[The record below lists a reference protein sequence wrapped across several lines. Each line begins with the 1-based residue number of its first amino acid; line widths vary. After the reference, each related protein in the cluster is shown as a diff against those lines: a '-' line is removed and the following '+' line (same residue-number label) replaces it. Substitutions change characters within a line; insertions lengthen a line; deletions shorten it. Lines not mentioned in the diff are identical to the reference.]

1 MSLNVISPRWY
12 VFSGGGMRGLS
23 YIGALE
29 VLGFNKASNRAYA
42 GVSIGALVAFLCYIG
57 KTTSELRA
65 IAYDLD
71 FASLQHVDED
81 TVLGILDTCG
91 IDDGAGL
98 AAFLERLLITA
109 GFKPSATF
117 GDLVGPTC
125 ASALRVYATR
135 LADGVLVEFSRRA
148 SPGVRVVD
156 ALRASMAL
164 PLYFTPV
171 VIDGV
176 AYVDGG
182 LVNNYPMDTL
192 TATEQRSAVGFLLRK
207 DGGTPFNY
215 HGVVYQQNSS
225 MMNESE
231 ALFIGYAKQLLRII
245 GIDRYRAQLKRF
257 ERQTLLIDCSDIDVL
272 DFSMTRADK
281 ERIIEKGAEAM
292 RTFLAKRW
300 PRSAPVR
307 RWSIG

>member
-1 MSLNVISPRWY
+1 
-12 VFSGGGMRGLS
+12 
-23 YIGALE
+23 
-29 VLGFNKASNRAYA
+29 
-42 GVSIGALVAFLCYIG
+42 
-57 KTTSELRA
+57 
-65 IAYDLD
+65 
-71 FASLQHVDED
+71 
-81 TVLGILDTCG
+81 
-91 IDDGAGL
+91 
-98 AAFLERLLITA
+98 
-109 GFKPSATF
+109 
-117 GDLVGPTC
+117 
-125 ASALRVYATR
+125 
-135 LADGVLVEFSRRA
+135 
-148 SPGVRVVD
+148 
-156 ALRASMAL
+156 MAL

-192 TATEQRSAVGFLLRK
+192 TVTEQRSAVGFLLRK
-207 DGGTPFNY
+207 DGGAPFNY

-292 RTFLAKRW
+292 RAFLAKRW

>member
-1 MSLNVISPRWY
+1 
-12 VFSGGGMRGLS
+12 
-23 YIGALE
+23 LE
-29 VLGFNKASNRAYA
+29 VLGSTPNHNRAYA

-98 AAFLERLLITA
+98 AAFLERLLIAA

-148 SPGVRVVD
+148 TPGVHVVD

-192 TATEQRSAVGFLLRK
+192 TAAEQRSAVGFLLRK
-207 DGGTPFNY
+207 DGGAPFNY
-215 HGVVYQQNSS
+215 HGEEGFV
-225 MMNESE
+225 
-231 ALFIGYAKQLLRII
+231 GYAKQLLRII

-292 RTFLAKRW
+292 RAFLVKRW

>member
-1 MSLNVISPRWY
+1 MNVISPRWY

-29 VLGFNKASNRAYA
+29 VLGGTNVNVGTNRAYA

-98 AAFLERLLITA
+98 SAFLGGLLNTA

-148 SPGVRVVD
+148 TPGVRVVD

-192 TATEQRSAVGFLLRK
+192 TAAEQRSAVGFLLRK
-207 DGGTPFNY
+207 DGGEPFDY
-215 HGVVYQQNSS
+215 DGEEGFV
-225 MMNESE
+225 
-231 ALFIGYAKQLLRII
+231 GYAKQLLRII

-292 RTFLAKRW
+292 RAFLAKRW

>member
-1 MSLNVISPRWY
+1 MNVIAPRWY

-29 VLGFNKASNRAYA
+29 VLGSMPNHNRAYA

-57 KTTSELRA
+57 KTTGELRT

-71 FASLQHVDED
+71 FDSLQHVDEE

-98 AAFLERLLITA
+98 AAFLERLLVGA
-109 GFKPSATF
+109 GFKPSVTF
-117 GDLVGPTC
+117 ADLKGPSC
-125 ASALRVYATR
+125 ASALRLYATR
-135 LADGVLVEFSRRA
+135 LADGVLVEFSGRA
-148 SPGVRVVD
+148 TPHVRVVD

-171 VIDGV
+171 VIDGA

-192 TATEQRSAVGFLLRK
+192 SPAEQRSAVGFLLRK
-207 DGGTPFNY
+207 DGGKPFNY
-215 HGVVYQQNSS
+215 HGEEGDTFV
-225 MMNESE
+225 
-231 ALFIGYAKQLLRII
+231 GYAKQLICII
-245 GIDRYRAQLKRF
+245 GIDLYRAQLKRF
-257 ERQTLLIDCSDIDVL
+257 EKQTLLIDCSDIDIL
-272 DFSMTRADK
+272 DFSMSRTDK

-292 RTFLAKRW
+292 RAFLVKRW
-300 PRSAPVR
+300 PRLKPVR

>member
-29 VLGFNKASNRAYA
+29 VLGSAGSSTTIRAYA

-98 AAFLERLLITA
+98 AAFLERLLISA

-117 GDLVGPTC
+117 ADLVGATC

-135 LADGVLVEFSRRA
+135 LTDGVLVEFSRRT

-192 TATEQRSAVGFLLRK
+192 SVAEQRSAVGFLLRK
-207 DGGTPFNY
+207 DGGAAFNY
-215 HGVVYQQNSS
+215 HGDEGFV
-225 MMNESE
+225 
-231 ALFIGYAKQLLRII
+231 GYAKQLLRII

-292 RTFLAKRW
+292 RAFLAKRW

>member
-1 MSLNVISPRWY
+1 MGLNVISPRWY

-29 VLGFNKASNRAYA
+29 VLGGTSFSASVSAGTNRAYA

-57 KTTSELRA
+57 KTTSELRG

-98 AAFLERLLITA
+98 AAFLGGLLASA

-148 SPGVRVVD
+148 TPGVSVVD

-182 LVNNYPMDTL
+182 LVNNYPIDTL
-192 TATEQRSAVGFLLRK
+192 TVAEQRSAVGFLLRK
-207 DGGTPFNY
+207 DGGAPFNY
-215 HGVVYQQNSS
+215 HGGAEGQ
-225 MMNESE
+225 SE
-231 ALFIGYAKQLLRII
+231 TLFIGYAKQLLRII

-292 RTFLAKRW
+292 RAFLAKRW

>member
-1 MSLNVISPRWY
+1 
-12 VFSGGGMRGLS
+12 MRGLS

-29 VLGFNKASNRAYA
+29 VLGTYANAGASATTNRAYA

-135 LADGVLVEFSRRA
+135 LTDGVLVEFSRRA

-192 TATEQRSAVGFLLRK
+192 SVPEQRLAVGFLLRK
-207 DGGTPFNY
+207 DGGAAFNY
-215 HGVVYQQNSS
+215 HGDEGFV
-225 MMNESE
+225 
-231 ALFIGYAKQLLRII
+231 GYAKQLLRII

-292 RTFLAKRW
+292 RAFLVKRW

>member
-1 MSLNVISPRWY
+1 MNVISPRWY

-29 VLGFNKASNRAYA
+29 VLGAVAGASATTNRAYA

-117 GDLVGPTC
+117 GDLVGATC

-171 VIDGV
+171 VIDGM

-192 TATEQRSAVGFLLRK
+192 TAAEQRSAVGFLLRK
-207 DGGTPFNY
+207 DGGAPFNY
-215 HGVVYQQNSS
+215 HGDEGFV
-225 MMNESE
+225 
-231 ALFIGYAKQLLRII
+231 GYAKQLLRII

-272 DFSMTRADK
+272 DFSMTRDDK

-292 RTFLAKRW
+292 RAFLAKRW

>member
-1 MSLNVISPRWY
+1 
-12 VFSGGGMRGLS
+12 
-23 YIGALE
+23 
-29 VLGFNKASNRAYA
+29 
-42 GVSIGALVAFLCYIG
+42 VAFLCYIG

-98 AAFLERLLITA
+98 AAFLGGLLIAA

-117 GDLVGPTC
+117 GDLVGPSC

-135 LADGVLVEFSRRA
+135 LTDGVLVEFSRRA
-148 SPGVRVVD
+148 TPGVRVVD

-192 TATEQRSAVGFLLRK
+192 TVTEQRSAVGFLLRK
-207 DGGTPFNY
+207 DGGAPFNY
-215 HGVVYQQNSS
+215 HGEEGFV
-225 MMNESE
+225 
-231 ALFIGYAKQLLRII
+231 GYAKQLLRII

-292 RTFLAKRW
+292 RAFLVKRW